1 MLASLTRQGAGAG
14 SQHNP
19 VLLKAEEEESRKGG
33 ENNQVAGEA
42 GLQYWAGGSVLSPPL
57 NTLLN
62 IISYRGQA
70 PNELTRHLIFMVSQ
84 HYNIMVTS
92 SVIL

>member
-1 MLASLTRQGAGAG
+1 MTVSPVLASLTRQWAGAG

-57 NTLLN
+57 NSLSS
-62 IISYRGQA
+62 ISYHTEVKHPMG
-70 PNELTRHLIFMVSQ
+70 
-84 HYNIMVTS
+84 
-92 SVIL
+92 

>member
-1 MLASLTRQGAGAG
+1 MTVSPVLASLTRQGAGAG

-57 NTLLN
+57 NSLLYH
-62 IISYRGQA
+62 II
-70 PNELTRHLIFMVSQ
+70 
-84 HYNIMVTS
+84 
-92 SVIL
+92 